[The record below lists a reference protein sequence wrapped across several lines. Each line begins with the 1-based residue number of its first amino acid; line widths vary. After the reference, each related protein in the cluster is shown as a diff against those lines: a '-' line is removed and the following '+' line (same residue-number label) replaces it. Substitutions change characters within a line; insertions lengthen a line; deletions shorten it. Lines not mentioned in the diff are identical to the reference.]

1 MGVELLGVLWLEELG
16 ELVLPEGF
24 RLVLCAGEAVPELEF
39 LSFLED
45 LLESLFLESCSC

>member
-1 MGVELLGVLWLEELG
+1 MGVELLGVLWLDELG
-16 ELVLPEGF
+16 ELILPEGVK
-24 RLVLCAGEAVPELEF
+24 LVPCAGDAVPELEV